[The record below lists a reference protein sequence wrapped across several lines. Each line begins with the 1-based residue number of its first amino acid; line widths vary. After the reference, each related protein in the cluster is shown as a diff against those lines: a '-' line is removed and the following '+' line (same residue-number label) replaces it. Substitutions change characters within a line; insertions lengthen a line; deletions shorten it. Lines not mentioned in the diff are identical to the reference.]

1 MNDPNL
7 YPPGL
12 DAKQVREIIEYYDSL
27 TEEEWIAE
35 LEAVDEDPNNTVM
48 VVPTELVPAIRELL
62 FRHETDP
69 RTETASTD

>member
-35 LEAVDEDPNNTVM
+35 LEAADEDPRNTVM
-48 VVPTELVPAIRELL
+48 VVPTELVPAIRELI
-62 FRHETDP
+62 FRHEADVPGETVATD
-69 RTETASTD
+69 